1 VGGGSIMKELRMLL
15 QVKKLIALGLTVV
28 FMIMTLKGA
37 IDTQSFMT
45 VFLLVIGAYF
55 GQSIANNSSK

>member
-1 VGGGSIMKELRMLL
+1 MKELRMLL

>member
-1 VGGGSIMKELRMLL
+1 MKQLL
-15 QVKKLIALGLTVV
+15 NLISVKKIIALLLTVV
-28 FMIMTLKGA
+28 FAIMTLRGE

-55 GQSIANNSSK
+55 GQSIAKETKETK